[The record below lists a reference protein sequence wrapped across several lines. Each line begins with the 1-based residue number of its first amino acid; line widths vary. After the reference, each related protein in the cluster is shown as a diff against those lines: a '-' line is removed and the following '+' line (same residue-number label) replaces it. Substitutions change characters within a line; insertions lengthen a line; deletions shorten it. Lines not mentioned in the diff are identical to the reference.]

1 MAELWF
7 QLVLKN
13 PGDRPLFDKVSRE
26 KTKATLLEF
35 GRLGFVIDSKN
46 PDLLIM
52 AAQARLAEQDFRG
65 AYEIYSQVVRLDPNR
80 VSAWFNMGILLMN
93 SRQSKSA
100 TVVFRR
106 VVSMDPND
114 PEAFG
119 ALGVALYRQKK
130 LEEAEGF
137 LKEAL
142 KLRPG
147 DPVASTAMKSLLKA
161 KKQKP
166 VQP

>member
-1 MAELWF
+1 
-7 QLVLKN
+7 
-13 PGDRPLFDKVSRE
+13 
-26 KTKATLLEF
+26 
-35 GRLGFVIDSKN
+35 
-46 PDLLIM
+46 
-52 AAQARLAEQDFRG
+52 
-65 AYEIYSQVVRLDPNR
+65 
-80 VSAWFNMGILLMN
+80 
-93 SRQSKSA
+93 
-100 TVVFRR
+100 
-106 VVSMDPND
+106 MDPND

-137 LKEAL
+137 LREAL

-147 DPVASTAMKSLLKA
+147 DPVASTTLKSLLKA

>member
-1 MAELWF
+1 
-7 QLVLKN
+7 
-13 PGDRPLFDKVSRE
+13 
-26 KTKATLLEF
+26 
-35 GRLGFVIDSKN
+35 
-46 PDLLIM
+46 
-52 AAQARLAEQDFRG
+52 
-65 AYEIYSQVVRLDPNR
+65 
-80 VSAWFNMGILLMN
+80 MN

-100 TVVFRR
+100 SVVFRR
-106 VVSMDPND
+106 VVRLDPND

-119 ALGVALYRQKK
+119 ALGVTLYRQKK

-161 KKQKP
+161 KKQKA

>member
-1 MAELWF
+1 
-7 QLVLKN
+7 
-13 PGDRPLFDKVSRE
+13 
-26 KTKATLLEF
+26 
-35 GRLGFVIDSKN
+35 
-46 PDLLIM
+46 
-52 AAQARLAEQDFRG
+52 
-65 AYEIYSQVVRLDPNR
+65 
-80 VSAWFNMGILLMN
+80 MGILLMN

-106 VVSMDPND
+106 VVRLDPND

-137 LKEAL
+137 LRKAL

-166 VQP
+166 VRP

>member
-26 KTKATLLEF
+26 KAKATLLEF

-65 AYEIYSQVVRLDPNR
+65 AYELYSQVVRLDPNR

-93 SRQSKSA
+93 TRQSKSA

-137 LKEAL
+137 LREAL

-147 DPVASTAMKSLLKA
+147 DPVASTTLKSLLKA